1 MTSTSQLV
9 VEHLIVHLCQD
20 PSTDSLRKDC
30 QAILKS
36 RLQKVYPDARVVE
49 RIVQFATQSDHATP
63 VDKGLDELI
72 TSLNDIEAEERVK
85 GRRILNKFIVMWR
98 LTAPEN
104 RGPEWGVK
112 GPPFMDEASIVD
124 SDDTAQ
130 WAGWPRALWS
140 CMQGLGE
147 HPTYRVSRLSGYPAC
162 DPEMAD
168 VMTAAGVEVFATC
181 EERVDRPRPTKVFF
195 SRKNWSDLSQPV
207 EAASNPTAPSQRSE
221 WYREVQQS
229 WTHPSRKPR
238 RTAVPFMPQT
248 AIASADVASPV
259 SAQASAK
266 RMRIER
272 LAKTALG
279 SNVSDPYHHL
289 DDRFDHWGQ
298 LFQPIFFVS
307 PSSQQCCPTFGFN
320 IEAVGATTYSHLE
333 QFHRASSML
342 ARAIQEKTV
351 SAVVP
356 VVGFYNGLKH
366 DQVHVRDTEMVV
378 VGKDEG
384 VAGGEWDKA
393 RFGSRHDPSSFSTA
407 TYQSDTTRP
416 NNTHYP
422 YANAHIKET
431 MSSSTSTSSKGIV
444 HLVVHLCEEPQTTSR
459 RIDCATVLDN
469 RLKTLYPSVEVR
481 FEASKFT
488 FMRFIVPQIEEAT
501 REYRHSK
508 AGSEDATQGVREALI
523 AMQDLEKTCIDRRQ
537 LVFNKYI
544 ILWRSSKITT
554 RLSWDSSADIVKDI
568 RKTAFVAPENADAW
582 EGWPPHLVYCIRGFG
597 TPTYR
602 GQVVC
607 TFAGADV
614 MMAAGLGKVKS
625 GSRPKYDTKVKTTM
639 TGPRQPTP
647 RAPPSALCALKPKGE
662 WGRQQLLASQPKGS
676 FNLGSSDKVKF
687 SKQEIAAS
695 SYTGTS
701 AGSGKRKRSDAASR
715 VNDEGVAAAEPQQ
728 KRARATAPTSGAA
741 QSSKR
746 SGSSKKTRA
755 AETVTEGATTPQAPE
770 ASPLMRSVASTM
782 TPSRSTPT
790 VVVRPPVMATD
801 ISFDP
806 LAPGNGPSAPT
817 LNTSTPPLIRG
828 PITHGSPQ
836 GAAFVGP
843 SVLKRKRV
851 EEIDAS
857 VDDVAQPQ
865 AKQRKQMAS
874 ASASNANN
882 NAVQPT
888 ETMREAVVGR
898 RSHMPPPSSWS
909 PTPASTAGSSR
920 CSSLAAMTPLVPD
933 AQIPVDLHATAHIS
947 QAPHARRPTTSLV
960 NASTTALSL
969 PAGIPKP
976 PIIAADVSLEDF
988 VPRELPN
995 AQARKTH
1002 EKDDA
1007 RSFEHTVVSADTSNG
1022 ADEGYEFL
1030 DSDVDSLFDGP
1041 DDTVHLVEDAFT
1053 ETRRPST
1060 VTINESLHE
1069 AAISHAG
1076 MDIQDMGWQ
1085 AGEPMV
1091 VRSFTVNTFP
1101 TPLDY
1106 YLVETW
1112 RPLEENPY
1120 IPSEAAAGYS
1130 TITPLENRSESIYGW
1145 FSSIFNQQSMR
1156 EFVIVPRP
1164 VPPYEMRPTG

>member
-1 MTSTSQLV
+1 
-9 VEHLIVHLCQD
+9 
-20 PSTDSLRKDC
+20 
-30 QAILKS
+30 
-36 RLQKVYPDARVVE
+36 
-49 RIVQFATQSDHATP
+49 
-63 VDKGLDELI
+63 
-72 TSLNDIEAEERVK
+72 
-85 GRRILNKFIVMWR
+85 
-98 LTAPEN
+98 
-104 RGPEWGVK
+104 
-112 GPPFMDEASIVD
+112 
-124 SDDTAQ
+124 
-130 WAGWPRALWS
+130 
-140 CMQGLGE
+140 
-147 HPTYRVSRLSGYPAC
+147 
-162 DPEMAD
+162 
-168 VMTAAGVEVFATC
+168 
-181 EERVDRPRPTKVFF
+181 
-195 SRKNWSDLSQPV
+195 
-207 EAASNPTAPSQRSE
+207 
-221 WYREVQQS
+221 
-229 WTHPSRKPR
+229 
-238 RTAVPFMPQT
+238 
-248 AIASADVASPV
+248 
-259 SAQASAK
+259 
-266 RMRIER
+266 
-272 LAKTALG
+272 
-279 SNVSDPYHHL
+279 
-289 DDRFDHWGQ
+289 
-298 LFQPIFFVS
+298 
-307 PSSQQCCPTFGFN
+307 
-320 IEAVGATTYSHLE
+320 
-333 QFHRASSML
+333 
-342 ARAIQEKTV
+342 
-351 SAVVP
+351 
-356 VVGFYNGLKH
+356 
-366 DQVHVRDTEMVV
+366 
-378 VGKDEG
+378 
-384 VAGGEWDKA
+384 
-393 RFGSRHDPSSFSTA
+393 
-407 TYQSDTTRP
+407 
-416 NNTHYP
+416 
-422 YANAHIKET
+422 

-459 RIDCATVLDN
+459 RIGCATVLEN

-481 FEASKFT
+481 FEVSKLIFKC
-488 FMRFIVPQIEEAT
+488 FSVPQIEEAT

-508 AGSEDATQGVREALI
+508 AGSEDATEGLRGALN

-568 RKTAFVAPENADAW
+568 RKAGIFLSQVSTHPYADAEAQLMDETTFVAPENADAW
-582 EGWPPHLVYCIRGFG
+582 EGWPPHMVYCIRGFG

-614 MMAAGLGKVKS
+614 MLAAGLGKVKS
-625 GSRPKYDTKVKTTM
+625 GSRPKYNTKVKTTM
-639 TGPRQPTP
+639 TGPRQPMP

-676 FNLGSSDKVKF
+676 FNFGSSDKMKF
-687 SKQEIAAS
+687 SKKEIAAS
-695 SYTGTS
+695 SYTGTH
-701 AGSGKRKRSDAASR
+701 AGSGKRKRSDATSR

-728 KRARATAPTSGAA
+728 KRTRVTAQTSGAA

-746 SGSSKKTRA
+746 SGSSKKIRA

-828 PITHGSPQ
+828 SITYGSPQ
-836 GAAFVGP
+836 GAASAGP

-851 EEIDAS
+851 EESDAS
-857 VDDVAQPQ
+857 VDGVAQPQ

-882 NAVQPT
+882 NAGQPT
-888 ETMREAVVGR
+888 ETTRQAVVGR

-920 CSSLAAMTPLVPD
+920 CSSLAAMTPRGPD
-933 AQIPVDLHATAHIS
+933 AQIPVGVHATGHIS
-947 QAPHARRPTTSLV
+947 QAPHARRPTTSLA
-960 NASTTALSL
+960 NAGATALSL

-988 VPRELPN
+988 IPRELPK
-995 AQARKTH
+995 AQARRTH
-1002 EKDDA
+1002 EQDDA
-1007 RSFEHTVVSADTSNG
+1007 RSIEHTVVSEDTSNG
-1022 ADEGYEFL
+1022 DDEGYEF
-1030 DSDVDSLFDGP
+1030 SDMDSLFDGP
-1041 DDTVHLVEDAFT
+1041 DDTVALPADDAFT
-1053 ETRRPST
+1053 ETRRPAT
-1060 VTINESLHE
+1060 VTTNESLHE

-1076 MDIQDMGWQ
+1076 MDIQNMGWQ
-1085 AGEPMV
+1085 AGAPTV
-1091 VRSFTVNTFP
+1091 VRSFTDLAHVHMKAFP

-1130 TITPLENRSESIYGW
+1130 TITPLENRSESIYEW

-1164 VPPYEMRPTG
+1164 VPQYGMRPTG